1 MWWTLQRWSAQP
13 VFQPKSEETRRRQG
27 SGVITF
33 MRRRPVLLWLSGCS
47 GCSGCS
53 GTLAGRGVWIVQC
66 SGWEVSQHAN

>member
-33 MRRRPVLLWLSGCS
+33 MRPSTASSGA
-47 GCSGCS
+47 
-53 GTLAGRGVWIVQC
+53 LAGILVGRVDRPMLGLGGVPRCQLTLERH
-66 SGWEVSQHAN
+66 G

>member
-33 MRRRPVLLWLSGCS
+33 MRRRPPPVVLWYSWYSGML
-47 GCSGCS
+47 GM
-53 GTLAGRGVWIVQC
+53 WIVQC
-66 SGWEVSQHAN
+66 SGWEVSQDVN

>member
-33 MRRRPVLLWLSGCS
+33 MRRRPPPLVRWYSGMP
-47 GCSGCS
+47 GM
-53 GTLAGRGVWIVQC
+53 WIVQC
-66 SGWEVSQHAN
+66 SD

>member
-33 MRRRPVLLWLSGCS
+33 MRRRPPPLVLWYSGMS
-47 GCSGCS
+47 GM
-53 GTLAGRGVWIVQC
+53 WIVQC
-66 SGWEVSQHAN
+66 SGCEVSQDVN